1 MTRMRCCVPLVL
13 GLALSATSATAAPAH
28 KPHPRAHHAAPHHHH
43 FVGAAS
49 PTDTMTLSSPSGS
62 GSQLASSPSVAASLA
77 MATPPPP
84 SAPRASVRLE
94 AAPAHDD
101 ADVGPPPPPAVVA
114 APRAALTVTPVD
126 NAASSGRERRWG
138 LIGGGLALF
147 LGGYALD
154 IGISYGVGHTGAA
167 ESLIPIVG
175 PLVQLN
181 QSWAMVAP
189 ANTGNADVDAQAN
202 SRIASANHAIQV
214 AAYAVLSVD
223 FALQLAGAAMT
234 IVGAVGHAPR
244 RFAAVTKGVA
254 WNFAPNGVRLRF

>member
-1 MTRMRCCVPLVL
+1 MRCLVPLVL
-13 GLALSATSATAAPAH
+13 GLALSATSAAAPAH
-28 KPHPRAHHAAPHHHH
+28 KPHPRAHHAAAHHHH

-49 PTDTMTLSSPSGS
+49 TTDTMTLSSPSGS
-62 GSQLASSPSVAASLA
+62 GSQLASSPAVAASLA
-77 MATPPPP
+77 MASP
-84 SAPRASVRLE
+84 SAPRASANVRLE
-94 AAPAHDD
+94 VAPAHDD
-101 ADVGPPPPPAVVA
+101 AADDGPAPPPAVVT

-126 NAASSGRERRWG
+126 HSPGRERRWG
-138 LIGGGLALF
+138 LVGGGLALF

-154 IGISYGVGHTGAA
+154 IGISYGVGHSGAA

-223 FALQLAGAAMT
+223 CALQLAGAAMA

-244 RFAAVTKGVA
+244 RFAAVTKGGVA